1 MVSITQ
7 DGFDAV
13 TIKAAGELC
22 FDTAAPVAAVLA
34 TAMSAGAQRVILD
47 LDQVTMLTAG
57 GLRVLVAAAAQLR
70 NSGRSLSLI
79 NAHGIVQRVL
89 EITELDELVDD
100 VAPTR

>member
-1 MVSITQ
+1 MVSVTQ

-47 LDQVTMLTAG
+47 LDQVTMLSWEGCVCWWQRRRSSATA
-57 GLRVLVAAAAQLR
+57 A
-70 NSGRSLSLI
+70 GRC
-79 NAHGIVQRVL
+79 R
-89 EITELDELVDD
+89 
-100 VAPTR
+100 